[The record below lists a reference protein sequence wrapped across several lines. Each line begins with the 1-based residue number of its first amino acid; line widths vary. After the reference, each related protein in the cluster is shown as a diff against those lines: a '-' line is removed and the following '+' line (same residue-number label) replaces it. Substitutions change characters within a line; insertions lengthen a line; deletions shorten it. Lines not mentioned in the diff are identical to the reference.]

1 MTPKS
6 KTYTLINSKFLL
18 TSLLFLL
25 LSLVSILCV
34 FSGIKLFSIFFNASF
49 KIKFF
54 LVVFYF
60 VLFYLL
66 YRCVQFARLYL
77 SYFWHYK
84 STRIVID
91 YQNETITTIKNGTTS
106 IFNSDN
112 LKGIEFHLSTT
123 NYKNFLYDFGY
134 TKLYSHDGKEI
145 IITSLIVKYSSIE
158 NILNSVKK
166 IKKLDEVIFLP

>member
-25 LSLVSILCV
+25 LSLVSIFCV

-66 YRCVQFARLYL
+66 YRCVQFANLYL
-77 SYFWHYK
+77 SYFWHDK

-123 NYKNFLYDFGY
+123 NYK
-134 TKLYSHDGKEI
+134 
-145 IITSLIVKYSSIE
+145 
-158 NILNSVKK
+158 K
-166 IKKLDEVIFLP
+166 IFI

>member
-1 MTPKS
+1 MPKI
-6 KTYTLINSKFLL
+6 KTHTLINSTFLFR
-18 TSLLFLL
+18 SLLFIL
-25 LSLVSILCV
+25 LSVISVFCV
-34 FSGIKLFSIFFNASF
+34 FAGIKLFSIFFNPGY

-60 VLFYLL
+60 ILFYLL
-66 YRCVQFARLYL
+66 YRCAQYAYLYL
-77 SYFWHYK
+77 SYFWHDK

-91 YQNETITTIKNGTTS
+91 YHNETITTIKNGTTS

-166 IKKLDEVIFLP
+166 IKKLDEIIFLP